1 MFSAELAFIAR
12 SARRR
17 VRSTRTVRRIVACT
31 GILIAAAVTPVGNG
45 TNGGE
50 AVGASGAVTTA
61 RVEFASLEPSAWG
74 DVPEG
79 PVVVLAGPTYDFRQ
93 ATAVR
98 MLAGGRIRVS
108 GVTVG
113 DVTYVTLRR
122 EIILGPAAV
131 DDGQGSAALLRNR

>member
-17 VRSTRTVRRIVACT
+17 VRSTRTVRRIAACT

-50 AVGASGAVTTA
+50 AVGASGTAATA
-61 RVEFASLEPSAWG
+61 RVVFASLEPTAWT

-79 PVVVLAGPTYDFRQ
+79 PVVVLAGPTYEFRHV
-93 ATAVR
+93 TAVR
-98 MLAGGRIRVS
+98 MLAGGRIRVT
-108 GVTVG
+108 GVTAG
-113 DVTYVTLRR
+113 DVSYVTLQR
-122 EIILGPAAV
+122 EIVLGPAAV
-131 DDGQGSAALLRNR
+131 QDGPPSATLFRNP